1 MSSIDADPLFLRKR
15 CRGEDSRTPTPRRGE
30 IPVRIKAASLN
41 YQDLAISV
49 LKTPPT
55 PAEKDS
61 KQTQDLGLKLP

>member
-49 LKTPPT
+49 SETPPAPT
-55 PAEKDS
+55 ENDP
-61 KQTQDLGLKLP
+61 KQTKDLVLKFP